1 MANLLQF
8 TLGMATG
15 GFISA
20 IDKAK
25 GALAGFTGATLSLGA
40 AAEGV
45 WHAIEHGAALQQLS
59 KRTGQSVGDLF
70 ELQRGFRAVGLSSD
84 DVGSAIY
91 QFNKALGG
99 VNEAGESTTDI
110 FSRLHL
116 KIRDLKALAAPQQ
129 FEAIT
134 KSLARLDQSSATK
147 AASLLFGRGE
157 AANMLQLARSS
168 QEFGEA
174 IKKAV
179 EQSKVFER
187 NAKTWEQ
194 VSMAVGALRYKLE
207 SLWSGVAEGVVPM
220 VQQIVDWLDK
230 IDLSKFGKR
239 IGDVFKTVT
248 EAFREGAIGDFLA
261 LSLQVGF
268 EKAAVYASGF
278 VVGFAAQLANAIPN
292 SIHLGVELAKLSLG
306 GLAGSIKMLYYDL
319 QLFFAKKI
327 GNQGAIKEYSSKM
340 DEVAAGLE
348 YGRAEGVRNMVGI
361 ILKNYEE
368 GFKAIAEG
376 VKSVQGP
383 ETPAEKALKA
393 MQQKFLAHF
402 NAAEPSPEGKTVPG
416 INLNLGKLTE
426 QHLTEGNVFE
436 KMGFGMAGGMN
447 FTLDYSR
454 RTADNTA
461 RIVEQNETIIQH
473 LENRPI
479 PAHAPL

>member
-25 GALAGFTGATLSLGA
+25 GALAGLTGGTLSLGA

-134 KSLARLDQSSATK
+134 KSLARLDQASATK

-174 IKKAV
+174 IKKAA

-187 NAKTWEQ
+187 NAKSWEQ
-194 VSMAVGALRYKLE
+194 VSMAVGALRYTLE

-248 EAFREGAIGDFLA
+248 EAFREGAIGGFL
-261 LSLQVGF
+261 GF
-268 EKAAVYASGF
+268 
-278 VVGFAAQLANAIPN
+278 
-292 SIHLGVELAKLSLG
+292 
-306 GLAGSIKMLYYDL
+306 
-319 QLFFAKKI
+319 
-327 GNQGAIKEYSSKM
+327 
-340 DEVAAGLE
+340 
-348 YGRAEGVRNMVGI
+348 
-361 ILKNYEE
+361 
-368 GFKAIAEG
+368 
-376 VKSVQGP
+376 
-383 ETPAEKALKA
+383 
-393 MQQKFLAHF
+393 
-402 NAAEPSPEGKTVPG
+402 
-416 INLNLGKLTE
+416 
-426 QHLTEGNVFE
+426 
-436 KMGFGMAGGMN
+436 
-447 FTLDYSR
+447 
-454 RTADNTA
+454 
-461 RIVEQNETIIQH
+461 
-473 LENRPI
+473 
-479 PAHAPL
+479 